1 MDRAGSTAQA
11 SSPTTVLIGVLVVVF
26 LFQELLGVFGV
37 SFVFALAWPLSENP
51 WTLVTSV
58 FVHRRI
64 MHLVPNALF
73 LFVIGII
80 LERRT
85 EPWRF
90 YAFFVVVGVIA
101 GVMEVMV
108 AQVLGGPVAV
118 LGASGAVFGLLGYI
132 LSGNPITD
140 AVADRI
146 SVDPRVAILVM
157 IGVALAIT
165 WLTRGRQV
173 ALVAHFTGLVLGL
186 LAGRA
191 HVLRAEQSTRSP
203 PRGGR
208 RGQF

>member
-1 MDRAGSTAQA
+1 MDRAGSTVQA
-11 SSPTTVLIGVLVVVF
+11 SSPTTVLIGVLVVFF
-26 LFQELLGVFGV
+26 LLQRLLEVFGGAPGT
-37 SFVFALAWPLSENP
+37 FALAWPLSENP

-58 FVHRRI
+58 FVHRRLP
-64 MHLVPNALF
+64 HLVPNALF

-85 EPWRF
+85 DPWRF
-90 YAFFVVVGVIA
+90 YAFFVVVGIIA
-101 GVMEVMV
+101 GVMEVTV
-108 AQVLGGPVAV
+108 AQVLGQPVAV

-140 AVADRI
+140 AVADRL

-186 LAGRA
+186 VAGRA
-191 HVLRAEQSTRSP
+191 HVLRSSRSRTRTSTE
-203 PRGGR
+203 R
-208 RGQF
+208 RRF